1 MVTKDMIDEQFIRQ
15 TINKGNQVIFDTQA
29 DVVSQHLNE
38 RSGRLAHFI
47 GSRSF
52 NVDGLRYSYPVLIY
66 MRFLDIQAKRRKS
79 ERSGL
84 ALYNRVVWGVLY
96 RQVQPKLRFGLSDE
110 IRQQIKNQLLSAT
123 GTEKNV

>member
-1 MVTKDMIDEQFIRQ
+1 MVTKDIIDEQFIRQ

-96 RQVQPKLRFGLSDE
+96 RQVQPTLRFGLTDE

>member
-1 MVTKDMIDEQFIRQ
+1 MIDEQFIRQ

>member
-1 MVTKDMIDEQFIRQ
+1 MIDEQFIRQ
-15 TINKGNQVIFDTQA
+15 TINEGNQVIFDTQA

-96 RQVQPKLRFGLSDE
+96 RQVQPRLRFGLTDE

-123 GTEKNV
+123 GTEKND

>member
-1 MVTKDMIDEQFIRQ
+1 MIDEQFIRQ
-15 TINKGNQVIFDTQA
+15 TINEGNQVIFDTQA

-52 NVDGLRYSYPVLIY
+52 NVDGLRYSYPVLVY

-96 RQVQPKLRFGLSDE
+96 RQVQPRLRFGLSDE

>member
-15 TINKGNQVIFDTQA
+15 TINEGNQVIFDTQA

-123 GTEKNV
+123 GTEKND

>member
-1 MVTKDMIDEQFIRQ
+1 MINDQFIRQ
-15 TINKGNQVIFDTQA
+15 TIDEGNQVIFDTQA
-29 DVVSQHLNE
+29 EVVSQHLNE

-66 MRFLDIQAKRRKS
+66 MRFLDIQAKQRKS

>member
-15 TINKGNQVIFDTQA
+15 TINEGNQVIFDTQA

-96 RQVQPKLRFGLSDE
+96 RQVQPRLRFGLTDE

-123 GTEKNV
+123 GTEKND